1 MTMLSEKD
9 RELIEAAREAIARR
23 YRNDWQEVGAAV
35 RTRSGKVV
43 TGVNLDAYL
52 GRMAVC
58 AEAVRARAADH
69 GAGRVRHRHRRRRC
83 AIPSRTRPTASSAS
97 SRRAAAARE
106 LIWDYDRNARVIV
119 PNGGGETVVSI
130 GELLAEASTAGSETC
145 DGASVSTTPRRL
157 VTAERRDDDVAETS
171 LRPQRLSEFI
181 GQQQARANLGVFI
194 EAARTRKEA
203 LDHVL
208 FVGPPGLGKTTLAQI
223 VARELGVNFRATSGP
238 VIAKAGDLAALL
250 TNLEERD
257 VLFID
262 EIHRLNPAVEE
273 ILYPAMEDF
282 QLDLIIGEG
291 PAARSVKI
299 DLAPFTLVGATT
311 RAGLLTNPLR
321 DRFGIPIRLNFYSE
335 AELEEIVNRGARV
348 LGIGMTAD
356 GANEIARRA
365 RGTPRIAGRLLRRVR
380 DFALVAGATSI
391 DRAAADRALGALEVD
406 AAGLDAMDR
415 RYLTMIAENYGGG
428 PVGIE
433 TIAAA
438 LSEPRDAI
446 EEIIEP
452 FLIQKGFVQRTPR
465 GRLLTGHAFRHLGLA
480 EPARDPAQ
488 FGLFGPGRRLSK
500 INVDVRYRHH
510 I

>member
-1 MTMLSEKD
+1 MSP
-9 RELIEAAREAIARR
+9 
-23 YRNDWQEVGAAV
+23 
-35 RTRSGKVV
+35 
-43 TGVNLDAYL
+43 
-52 GRMAVC
+52 
-58 AEAVRARAADH
+58 
-69 GAGRVRHRHRRRRC
+69 
-83 AIPSRTRPTASSAS
+83 PS
-97 SRRAAAARE
+97 
-106 LIWDYDRNARVIV
+106 
-119 PNGGGETVVSI
+119 
-130 GELLAEASTAGSETC
+130 
-145 DGASVSTTPRRL
+145 RL
-157 VTAERRDDDVAETS
+157 VTPERRDDDAADAS

-181 GQQQARANLGVFI
+181 GQQQARANLSVFI
-194 EAARTRKEA
+194 EAARKRKEA

-223 VARELGVNFRATSGP
+223 VSRELGVGFRSTSGP

-321 DRFGIPIRLNFYSE
+321 DRFGIPIRLNFYTE
-335 AELEEIVNRGARV
+335 AELEDIVNRGARV

-380 DFALVAGATSI
+380 DFAAVADANSI
-391 DRAAADRALGALEVD
+391 DRAIADRALGALEVD
-406 AAGLDAMDR
+406 KAGLDAMDR
-415 RYLTMIAENYGGG
+415 RYLVMIAENYGGG

-465 GRLLTGHAFRHLGLA
+465 GRLLTGHAYRHLGLA
-480 EPARDPAQ
+480 EPSRDPSQ
-488 FGLFGPGRRLSK
+488 FGLFGQG
-500 INVDVRYRHH
+500 DD
-510 I
+510 